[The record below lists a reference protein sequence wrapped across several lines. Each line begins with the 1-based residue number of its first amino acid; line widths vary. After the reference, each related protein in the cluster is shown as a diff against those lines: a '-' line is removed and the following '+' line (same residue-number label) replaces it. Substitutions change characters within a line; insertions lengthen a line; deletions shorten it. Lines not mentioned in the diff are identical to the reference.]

1 MKAWLGLVVTAVLTA
16 TGSTAYAGESTYAV
30 MTSEYDLG
38 DQAVTLPG
46 GVKSELRAKVYSP
59 KGAPGKRPMVV
70 FLHGFHEACYGGDEV
85 QRWPC
90 AADQRPVPSFR
101 GYDAPGRELAK
112 HGYVVVSISSNAVNR
127 NVSKTLDAG
136 TRLRGELVLAHLD
149 LWKHSSRVDL
159 GNIGLMGHSRG
170 GEGVVAAALANAA
183 RPHPYGIKAVLPL
196 ASTSATRQ
204 ALPGVALNLLT
215 GYCDGDVYDL
225 QGQHLYDD
233 SRQAPDTAPK
243 SAVLLMGANHNFFNS
258 EWTPGQAEAP
268 ATDDWAFNPD
278 DKPCGTA
285 TPTRLTAVQQ
295 QALGRVYISGFFR
308 WILGGEEA
316 QGKLFD
322 GSSPNVTAQSPDRLE
337 LAKFDEPVTT
347 TGALTATVCTGSPSW
362 LPDPNPE
369 LPFCTENEQP
379 DRFPHWVPSF
389 FLPSVPNPA
398 ITALQWTGSGAI
410 RIPVKTQKQYDVLTF
425 RAAADPDHPSAQDL
439 TIRLIDNH
447 GRHQDIAVSQV
458 SDALTNLPGKPEDGQ
473 PKTLLRTVRIPLKTT
488 NLKAVELRT
497 TNEGRIFISGLA
509 LSTPSRGRTTLNQ
522 LPRISVADAAPIAEG
537 NNTAKVNFTVTLNRP
552 SHQQVTVHAETAGF
566 TADPEIVLPLT
577 TTIAFAPGETR
588 KTVAVQIRGNTTA
601 QPDQD
606 FKLALAVPRNAITD
620 DAWATGKVLDD
631 DTGPNSRHGKQAPA
645 LPPRGGPGFRG
656 M

>member
-1 MKAWLGLVVTAVLTA
+1 MKAWLGLVVVAVLTA
-16 TGSTAYAGESTYAV
+16 TGGVAHAGEATYGVA
-30 MTSEYDLG
+30 TSEYNLG
-38 DQAVTLPG
+38 DEAITLPG
-46 GVKSELRAKVYSP
+46 GVKSELRAKVYAP
-59 KGAPGKRPMVV
+59 RDAPGKRPMVV

-90 AADQRPVPSFR
+90 ATDQRPVPSFR
-101 GYDAPGRELAK
+101 GYDAPGNELAK

-127 NVSKTLDAG
+127 NVSKTLDAA

-159 GNIGLMGHSRG
+159 NNVGLMGHSRG
-170 GEGVVAAALANAA
+170 GEGVVAATLANAA

-233 SRQAPDTAPK
+233 SRQAPDSAPK
-243 SAVLLMGANHNFFNS
+243 STVLLMGANHNFFNS

-268 ATDDWAFNPD
+268 ATDDWAFNPND
-278 DKPCGTA
+278 EPCGTA

-295 QALGRVYISGFFR
+295 QTLGRTYISGFFR

-322 GSSPNVTAQSPDRLE
+322 GSNPNVTAQSPDRLE
-337 LAKFDEPVTT
+337 LARFDEPVTT

-389 FLPSVPNPA
+389 FLPGVPNPA
-398 ITALQWTGSGAI
+398 ITALHWTGPGAI
-410 RIPVKTQKQYDVLTF
+410 RIPVNAQKQYGVLTF
-425 RAAADPDHPSAQDL
+425 RAAADPDQPSPQDL
-439 TIRLIDNH
+439 TIRLIDNRGDH
-447 GRHQDIAVSQV
+447 RDVAVS
-458 SDALTNLPGKPEDGQ
+458 LTHLPGKPEDGQ

-488 NLKAVELRT
+488 DLKAVELRT
-497 TNEGRIFISGLA
+497 DRTTEGRIFISDLA
-509 LSTPSRGRTTLNQ
+509 LSTPSRGRTTINH

-537 NNTAKVNFTVTLNRP
+537 NNTTEVNFTVTLNRP
-552 SHQQVTVHAETAGF
+552 SHQQITVHAETAGF
-566 TADPEIVLPLT
+566 TADPEIVLPLR
-577 TTIAFAPGETR
+577 TTITFAPGETR

-631 DTGPNSRHGKQAPA
+631 DTGPIARHDRPENHTTQ
-645 LPPRGGPGFRG
+645 RGGPGYRG

>member
-1 MKAWLGLVVTAVLTA
+1 MKAWLGLVMAAVLTA
-16 TGSTAYAGESTYAV
+16 TGGTAYAGDAGDATYGV
-30 MTSEYDLG
+30 VTSEYDLG
-38 DQAVTLPG
+38 DEAVTLPG
-46 GVKSELRAKVYSP
+46 GVKSELRAKVYGP
-59 KGAPGKRPMVV
+59 KDAPGKRPLVV
-70 FLHGFHEACYGGDEV
+70 FLHGYHDACYGGDQK

-90 AADQRPVPSFR
+90 APDQRPVPSFR

-127 NVSKTLDAG
+127 NVSKTLDAA

-159 GNIGLMGHSRG
+159 DNVGLMGHSRG

-204 ALPGVALNLLT
+204 ALPGIALNLIT

-233 SRQAPDTAPK
+233 SRYDTSAPK
-243 SAVLLMGANHNFFNS
+243 SQVLLMGANHNFFNS

-278 DKPCGTA
+278 EEPCGTA

-322 GSSPNVTAQSPDRLE
+322 GSDPNVTSQSPDRLD
-337 LAKFDEPVTT
+337 LARFDQPVST
-347 TGALTATVCTGSPSW
+347 TGDLTATVCTGSPSW

-389 FLPSVPNPA
+389 FLPTVPNPA
-398 ITALQWTGSGAI
+398 ITALHWTGPGAL
-410 RIPVKTQKQYDVLTF
+410 RIPVNARKQYDVLTF
-425 RAAADPDHPSAQDL
+425 RAAADPDKPSTF
-439 TIRLIDNH
+439 TIRLIDDQGH
-447 GRHQDIAVSQV
+447 RDVAVS
-458 SDALTNLPGKPEDGQ
+458 LENLPGKPENAQ

-497 TNEGRIFISGLA
+497 ANEGRAFISDLA

-522 LPRISVADAAPIAEG
+522 LPRISVSDAAPVAEG
-537 NNTAKVNFTVTLNRP
+537 NSATKVNFTVTLNRP

-577 TTIAFAPGETR
+577 TTITFVPGETR

-631 DTGPNSRHGKQAPA
+631 DTGPNTQHDKQAPA
-645 LPPRGGPGFRG
+645 LPPRGGPGYRG

>member
-1 MKAWLGLVVTAVLTA
+1 MKAWLSLVVVAVLTA
-16 TGSTAYAGESTYAV
+16 TSGVAYADTPATYGV
-30 MTSEYDLG
+30 ETSEYNLG
-38 DQAVTLPG
+38 DEAITLPG
-46 GVKSELRAKVYSP
+46 GVKSELRAKVYAP

-90 AADQRPVPSFR
+90 ATNQRPVPSFR
-101 GYDAPGRELAK
+101 GYDAPGIELAK
-112 HGYVVVSISSNAVNR
+112 HGYVVVSISANAVNR
-127 NVSKTLDAG
+127 NASKTLDAG

-149 LWKHSSRVDL
+149 LWKRSAPYAVDF

-204 ALPGVALNLLT
+204 ALPGVALNLLM

-233 SRQAPDTAPK
+233 SRLAPDTAPK

-278 DKPCGTA
+278 DEPCGTA

-295 QALGRVYISGFFR
+295 QAAGRTYISGFFR
-308 WILGGEEA
+308 WILGAEEA
-316 QGKLFD
+316 QGTLFSND
-322 GSSPNVTAQSPDRLE
+322 RPGVHVTSQSPDRLE
-337 LAKFDEPVTT
+337 LARFDQPIAT
-347 TGALTATVCTGSPSW
+347 TGNLTATVCTGSPSW

-379 DRFPHWVPSF
+379 DLFPHWVPSF
-389 FLPSVPNPA
+389 FLPGVPNPA
-398 ITALQWTGSGAI
+398 ITALHWTGNGAI
-410 RIPVKTQKQYDVLTF
+410 HIPVNSRKQYDVLTF
-425 RAAADPDHPSAQDL
+425 RAAADPDQPTAQDL
-439 TIRLIDNH
+439 TIRLIDHH
-447 GRHQDIAVSQV
+447 GRHRDVAVS
-458 SDALTNLPGKPEDGQ
+458 LTNLPGKHEDAQ
-473 PKTLLRTVRIPLKTT
+473 PKTLLNTVRIPLKTT
-488 NLKAVELRT
+488 DLKAVELRT
-497 TNEGRIFISGLA
+497 TNEGRIFISDLA
-509 LSTPSRGRTTLNQ
+509 LSTPSRGRTTINQ

-537 NNTAKVNFTVTLNRP
+537 NNTTQANFTVTLNRP

-577 TTIAFAPGETR
+577 TTVTFAPGETS

-631 DTGPNSRHGKQAPA
+631 DTGPNGNPRPHQPA
-645 LPPRGGPGFRG
+645 LPPRGGPGYRG